1 MLEVNELYSGYGPMP
16 ILHGVSL
23 TVEPGEV
30 VCLLGAN
37 GAGKS
42 TLLRT
47 ISGLLPTKSGHV
59 RFNGQSLAK
68 LSTERIVRLG
78 LAHVPEGREIF
89 GGLTVEQNLRLG
101 AYSGR
106 LSPAEVRQARE
117 QAYEYFPVVQR
128 KLHAKASA
136 LSGGEQQ
143 MVAMARA
150 LMSGPSMLLLD
161 EPSLGLAPKM
171 IQTVLGVVAKL
182 KKLGVPILLVEQ
194 NATAALAVADRGYVI
209 EHGRVVACAPS
220 TQLLA
225 DDTIR
230 RNYLGL

>member
-1 MLEVNELYSGYGPMP
+1 MLEISNLHSGYGSMT

-23 TVEPGEV
+23 NVAPGEV

-47 ISGLLPTKSGHV
+47 ISGLLPMKSGRIH
-59 RFNGQSLAK
+59 FNGQSLEK
-68 LSTERIVRLG
+68 HSTEKIVRMG

-89 GGLTVEQNLRLG
+89 GGLTVDQNLRLG

-106 LSPAEVRQARE
+106 LNSSQIRQARE
-117 QAYEYFPVVQR
+117 QAFAYFPVVER
-128 KLHAKASA
+128 KLQSKASA

-171 IQTVLGVVAKL
+171 IQTVLDVVASL
-182 KKLGVPILLVEQ
+182 KQLGVPILLVEQ

-209 EHGRVVACAPS
+209 EHGRVVADAS
-220 TQLLA
+220 AAQLLA
-225 DDTIR
+225 DDTVR